1 MVKFETDEAVQALGS
16 VDSIDGLASLLSL
29 LSGER
34 IDAEELSSDA
44 KDAVAEI
51 LKRVRDS
58 GPDNLHMTY
67 EEFNELLLIFNQN
80 GKLGQTP
87 KLKMKRNC
95 VEFRSAKDNPRSAVS
110 SLRAYEGPA
119 QGLRIAL
126 VQYQPGGGE

>member
-95 VEFRSAKDNPRSAVS
+95 VEFRSARTTRAVS

-119 QGLRIAL
+119 QALRIAL
-126 VQYQPGGGE
+126 VQYQPGGGGK